1 MRRGAIPWIELAGS
15 PAGSSHFSVRGAYHY
30 HEKRSPSFPHPAPA
44 NGILKGMAV
53 TIEDAPATSAQ
64 LDDLD
69 RRLLNAVQEDFPL
82 SPRPFADLVARLD
95 TTEGDII
102 ARVQRLKDAHIIRQI
117 SAIFDSRML
126 GYHGSLVAMK
136 TAPEDEAAAAE
147 IINRHP
153 GVSHNYR
160 RNHPYNLWFT
170 LTLPP
175 GMDLHEEIET
185 LAKKANAI
193 NTWPLPTI
201 KLHKIG
207 VTMDM
212 TGEKDRGEREAE
224 GAKKRA
230 RTSDL
235 SLTPADVSLI
245 RTLQQDLPVV
255 SEPFA
260 GFADSLGIT
269 VDELLAGAQRFL
281 DEGKMRRF
289 AAVLHHREAGYAYNA
304 MAVWIVP
311 EEDRPSIGRI
321 MASFK
326 AVSHCYERPTY
337 PDWPYSLFTMI
348 HGQNEADCVAMAGQI
363 KEATGLDDFTLLYS
377 TKEYKK
383 VRVQYFEEDYARY
396 LDGEGRVRRAGDAAP
411 VVR

>member
-1 MRRGAIPWIELAGS
+1 
-15 PAGSSHFSVRGAYHY
+15 
-30 HEKRSPSFPHPAPA
+30 
-44 NGILKGMAV
+44 MAV
-53 TIEDAPATSAQ
+53 TIEDAKGTPATQ

-69 RRLLNAVQEDFPL
+69 KRLLNEIQDNFPL
-82 SPRPFADLVARLD
+82 VERPFAELAARFD
-95 TTEGDII
+95 TDEADIL
-102 ARVQRLKDAHIIRQI
+102 ARVTRLKEARIIRQI

-136 TAPEDEAAAAE
+136 TTPETEAFAADV
-147 IINRHP
+147 INRHP
-153 GVSHNYR
+153 GVSHNYK

-175 GMDLHEEIET
+175 GMDLHEEINA
-185 LAKKANAI
+185 LADKAGAL

-212 TGEKDRGEREAE
+212 TGEKDKSARDTEGER
-224 GAKKRA
+224 KRN

-235 SLTPADVSLI
+235 SLTAGDVELI
-245 RTLQQDLPVV
+245 RALQQDLPVV
-255 SEPFA
+255 SEPFVGMA
-260 GFADSLGIT
+260 QTLGVPVAD
-269 VDELLAGAQRFL
+269 VLAGAQRFL
-281 DEGKMRRF
+281 DGAKMRRF

-304 MAVWIVP
+304 MAVWVVP
-311 EEDRPSIGRI
+311 EERRPEVGKI

-337 PDWPYSLFTMI
+337 PDWPYALFTML
-348 HGQNEADCVAMAGQI
+348 HGQCEADCIAMAEQI
-363 KEATGLDDFTLLYS
+363 KVAADIDEYALLYS

-383 VRVQYFEEDYARY
+383 IRVQYFTENYAQY
-396 LDGEGRVRRAGDAAP
+396 LDSEGRVRKPGDAAP
-411 VVR
+411 VVE

>member
-1 MRRGAIPWIELAGS
+1 
-15 PAGSSHFSVRGAYHY
+15 
-30 HEKRSPSFPHPAPA
+30 
-44 NGILKGMAV
+44 MAV
-53 TIEDAPATSAQ
+53 TIEDAKGEPATQ
-64 LDDLD
+64 LDDMD
-69 RRLLNAVQEDFPL
+69 RRLLNAIQDDFPL
-82 SPRPFADLVARLD
+82 TERPFAALAERFE
-95 TTEGDII
+95 TNESDILSRI
-102 ARVQRLKDAHIIRQI
+102 TRLKEGRIIRQI

-136 TAPEDEAAAAE
+136 TTPENEAHAAE
-147 IINRHP
+147 VINRHP
-153 GVSHNYR
+153 GVSHNYK

-175 GMDLHEEIET
+175 GMDLHEEIT
-185 LAKKANAI
+185 ALAMKAGAI

-212 TGEKDRGEREAE
+212 TGEKDRSEREGEDAP
-224 GAKKRA
+224 KRT
-230 RTSDL
+230 RTRDL
-235 SLTPADVSLI
+235 TLTPADVHLI
-245 RTLQQDLPVV
+245 RELQRDLPVI

-260 GFADSLGIT
+260 PFAKSLGT
-269 VDELLAGAQRFL
+269 SVAEVLDGATRFL
-281 DEGKMRRF
+281 DQGKMRRF

-311 EEDRPSIGRI
+311 EENRPAVGKI

-337 PDWPYSLFTMI
+337 PDWPYSLFTML
-348 HGQNEADCVAMAGQI
+348 HGQSEADCIAMAEQI
-363 KEATGLDDFTLLYS
+363 KSVSGVGEYALLYS

-383 VRVQYFEEDYARY
+383 IRVQYFTEDYAQF
-396 LDGEGRVRRAGDAAP
+396 LDSEGRARRPGDAAP
-411 VVR
+411 ELVTVF

>member
-1 MRRGAIPWIELAGS
+1 
-15 PAGSSHFSVRGAYHY
+15 
-30 HEKRSPSFPHPAPA
+30 
-44 NGILKGMAV
+44 MAV
-53 TIEDAPATSAQ
+53 TIEDAKGTPAAA
-64 LDDLD
+64 LDALD
-69 RRLLNAVQEDFPL
+69 RRLLNEIQDNFPL
-82 SPRPFADLVARLD
+82 VETPFKTLATRFD
-95 TTEGDII
+95 TTESDIL
-102 ARVQRLKDAHIIRQI
+102 ARIGRLKNARIIRQI

-136 TAPEDEAAAAE
+136 TTPETEAFAAD

-153 GVSHNYR
+153 GVSHNYK

-175 GMDLHEEIET
+175 GMDLHEEIT
-185 LAKKANAI
+185 ALADKAGAI

-212 TGEKDRGEREAE
+212 TGEKDKSARDTEGER
-224 GAKKRA
+224 KRN
-230 RTSDL
+230 RTSDV
-235 SLTPADVSLI
+235 SLTDADVALI
-245 RTLQQDLPVV
+245 RALQQDLPIVA
-255 SEPFA
+255 EPFVPLA
-260 GFADSLGIT
+260 EQLGVSVT
-269 VDELLAGAQRFL
+269 DVLAGAERFL
-281 DEGKMRRF
+281 DGGKMRRF

-311 EEDRPSIGRI
+311 EERRPEVGKI

-337 PDWPYSLFTMI
+337 PDWPYALFTML
-348 HGQNEADCVAMAGQI
+348 HGQSEADCIAMAEQI
-363 KEATGLDDFTLLYS
+363 KTAANIDEYALLYS

-383 VRVQYFEEDYARY
+383 VRVQYFTEDYAQY
-396 LDGEGRVRRAGDAAP
+396 LDSEGRVQRSGDAAP
-411 VVR
+411 VVG